1 MLTELSIENLAVIE
15 QATIPF
21 SQHFNVF
28 TGETGAGKSILIH
41 GINAVLGQRVTKD
54 LVRTGC
60 KKAVVSALFTQLESP
75 VLSCLEELGL
85 SAPDGEL
92 LLTRE
97 IMADGGSTA
106 RINHHT
112 ATVSALRE
120 LGERLIHI
128 HGQHDNQIL
137 RSVEQHL
144 QMIDQFGENLSLLQS
159 YQSHFR
165 ALQKT
170 AKQLSLAQK
179 AAKERKQKQTYLQ
192 TLLKEVRTLGIQS
205 GEEDQIAEKMMQL
218 QETEDTTIAF
228 RSAWQ
233 LLEENEHS
241 AISNVAEAE
250 QLLTNVLLPEAETK
264 EQDAWVQRLQA
275 VKVEISDLSES
286 LFHKVQALEESVQQY
301 QQLQQR
307 AEELRQISKTYLCTC
322 DELIER
328 AAEAEEQLEQMKHDT
343 EMISALLEEK
353 NRLLEVVSQEA
364 KQLSQRRVAAAERF
378 TTAVMEQLAF
388 LNMPDVVL
396 QVAHTTGKLTI
407 QGMDSMELLISANKG
422 ETPKPLAK
430 IASGGELS
438 RMMLALKC
446 VIADRDQIPTLIFD
460 EIDTGVSGK
469 AAQKI
474 GMKLK
479 EVARNRQV
487 LCVTHLTQIAVM
499 ANHHLLIEKQVE
511 KERTATRVTTL
522 DFAGRVQEIARIMGG
537 EFPSELMLQ
546 NARDELHKAEQM
558 EIWLGKFEK

>member
-1 MLTELSIENLAVIE
+1 
-15 QATIPF
+15 
-21 SQHFNVF
+21 
-28 TGETGAGKSILIH
+28 
-41 GINAVLGQRVTKD
+41 
-54 LVRTGC
+54 
-60 KKAVVSALFTQLESP
+60 LE
-75 VLSCLEELGL
+75 
-85 SAPDGEL
+85 
-92 LLTRE
+92 
-97 IMADGGSTA
+97 
-106 RINHHT
+106 
-112 ATVSALRE
+112 
-120 LGERLIHI
+120 
-128 HGQHDNQIL
+128 
-137 RSVEQHL
+137 
-144 QMIDQFGENLSLLQS
+144 
-159 YQSHFR
+159 
-165 ALQKT
+165 
-170 AKQLSLAQK
+170 
-179 AAKERKQKQTYLQ
+179 
-192 TLLKEVRTLGIQS
+192 IQP

-218 QETEDTTIAF
+218 QETEDAATAF

-233 LLEENEHS
+233 LLEENERS

-250 QLLTNVLLPEAETK
+250 QLLTNAPLPEAEAI

-275 VKVEISDLSES
+275 VKVELSDLSES
-286 LFHKVQALEESVQQY
+286 LFHKMQTLEENAQQY

-307 AEELRQISKTYLCTC
+307 AEALRQISKTYLCTC

-328 AAEAEEQLEQMKHDT
+328 AAEAEEQLQQIERDT
-343 EMISALLEEK
+343 ATISAWLEEK

-364 KQLSQRRVAAAERF
+364 KQLSQRRAAAAERF
-378 TTAVMEQLAF
+378 TTAVMEQLTF

-511 KERTATRVTTL
+511 QERTVTRVTPL

-537 EFPSELMLQ
+537 ESPSELMLQ

-558 EIWLGKFEK
+558 EIC

>member
-1 MLTELSIENLAVIE
+1 MLTELYIENLAVIE
-15 QATIPF
+15 QASIPF

-60 KKAVVSALFTQLESP
+60 KKAVISALFTDLEPP

-106 RINHHT
+106 RINHRT

-120 LGERLIHI
+120 LGARLIHI

-170 AKQLSLAQK
+170 AKQLSFAQK
-179 AAKERKQKQTYLQ
+179 AAKERKQKQNYLQ
-192 TLLKEVRTLGIQS
+192 TLLEEVRSLQIQP

-218 QETEDTTIAF
+218 QETEDAAAAF

-233 LLEENEHS
+233 LLEENECS
-241 AISNVAEAE
+241 AVSSVAEAE
-250 QLLTNVLLPEAETK
+250 QLLTNVSLSETEAA
-264 EQDAWVQRLQA
+264 EQNAWVQRLQA
-275 VKVEISDLSES
+275 VKVELSDLSES
-286 LFHKVQALEESVQQY
+286 LFHKMQTLEENEQQY

-307 AEELRQISKTYLCTC
+307 AESLRQISKTYLCTC

-328 AAEAEEQLEQMKHDT
+328 AAEAEEQLEQMEHDT
-343 EMISALLEEK
+343 EMVSALLEEK
-353 NRLLEVVSQEA
+353 KRLLEVVSQEA
-364 KQLSQRRVAAAERF
+364 KQLSQRRTAAAERF

-396 QVAHTTGKLTI
+396 QVKHTTGKLTI

-422 ETPKPLAK
+422 EMPKPLAK

-438 RMMLALKC
+438 RIMLALKC
-446 VIADRDQIPTLIFD
+446 VIADRDQIPTMIFD

-479 EVARNRQV
+479 EVGQNRQV

-511 KERTATRVTTL
+511 QERTVTRVIPL

-537 EFPSELMLQ
+537 EAPSELMLQ
-546 NARDELHKAEQM
+546 NARDELHRAEQ
-558 EIWLGKFEK
+558 I

>member
-60 KKAVVSALFTQLESP
+60 KKAVISALFTHLESP

-106 RINHHT
+106 RINHRT

-120 LGERLIHI
+120 LGARLIHI

-144 QMIDQFGENLSLLQS
+144 QMIDQFGENLPLLHS

-179 AAKERKQKQTYLQ
+179 AARERKQKQTYLQ
-192 TLLKEVRTLGIQS
+192 TLLEEVRALQIQP

-218 QETEDTTIAF
+218 QETEDAVATF
-228 RSAWQ
+228 RAVWQ

-241 AISNVAEAE
+241 AVSNVAEAE
-250 QLLTNVLLPEAETK
+250 KLLSNVALPEAEVV
-264 EQDAWVQRLQA
+264 EQDVWVQRLQA
-275 VKVEISDLSES
+275 VKVELSDLSES
-286 LFHKVQALEESVQQY
+286 LFHKIQTLEENELQY

-307 AEELRQISKTYLCTC
+307 AEALRQLSKTYLCTC

-328 AAEAEEQLEQMKHDT
+328 AAEAETQLQQMEQDAAT
-343 EMISALLEEK
+343 VSAWIEEK
-353 NRLLEVVSQEA
+353 NRLLDVVSQEA
-364 KQLSQRRVAAAERF
+364 KQLSQRRAAAAERF
-378 TTAVMEQLAF
+378 TAAVMEQLAF

-407 QGMDSMELLISANKG
+407 QGMDSMELLISANQG
-422 ETPKPLAK
+422 EVPKPLAK

-479 EVARNRQV
+479 EVAKNRQV

-511 KERTATRVTTL
+511 QERTVTRVTPL

-537 EFPSELMLQ
+537 ESPSELMLQ

-558 EIWLGKFEK
+558 EMF

>member
-1 MLTELSIENLAVIE
+1 MLTELYIENLAVIE
-15 QATIPF
+15 QASIPF

-60 KKAVVSALFTQLESP
+60 KKAVISALFTDLEPP

-106 RINHHT
+106 RINHRT

-120 LGERLIHI
+120 LGARLIHI

-170 AKQLSLAQK
+170 AKQLSFAQK
-179 AAKERKQKQTYLQ
+179 AAKERKQKQNYLQ
-192 TLLKEVRTLGIQS
+192 TLLEEVRSLQIQP

-218 QETEDTTIAF
+218 QETEDAAAAF

-233 LLEENEHS
+233 LLEENECS
-241 AISNVAEAE
+241 AVSSVAEAE
-250 QLLTNVLLPEAETK
+250 QLLTNVSLSETEAA
-264 EQDAWVQRLQA
+264 EQNAWVQRLQA
-275 VKVEISDLSES
+275 VKVELSDLSES
-286 LFHKVQALEESVQQY
+286 LFHKMQTLEENEQQY

-307 AEELRQISKTYLCTC
+307 AESLRQISKTYLCTC

-328 AAEAEEQLEQMKHDT
+328 AAEAEEQLEQMEHDT
-343 EMISALLEEK
+343 EMVSALLEEK
-353 NRLLEVVSQEA
+353 KRLLEVVSQEA
-364 KQLSQRRVAAAERF
+364 KQLSQRRTAAAERF

-396 QVAHTTGKLTI
+396 QVKHTTGKLTI

-422 ETPKPLAK
+422 EMPKPLAK

-438 RMMLALKC
+438 RIMLALKC
-446 VIADRDQIPTLIFD
+446 VIADRDQIPTMIFD

-479 EVARNRQV
+479 EVGQNRQV

-511 KERTATRVTTL
+511 QERTVTRVIPL

-537 EFPSELMLQ
+537 DAPSELMLQ
-546 NARDELHKAEQM
+546 NARDELHRAEQ
-558 EIWLGKFEK
+558 I

>member
-1 MLTELSIENLAVIE
+1 MLTELYIENLAVIE
-15 QATIPF
+15 QASIPF

-60 KKAVVSALFTQLESP
+60 KKAVISALFTDLEPP

-106 RINHHT
+106 RINHRT

-120 LGERLIHI
+120 LGARLIHI

-170 AKQLSLAQK
+170 AKQLSFAQK
-179 AAKERKQKQTYLQ
+179 AAKERKQKQNYLQ
-192 TLLKEVRTLGIQS
+192 TLLEEVRSLQIQP

-218 QETEDTTIAF
+218 QETEDAAAAF

-233 LLEENEHS
+233 LLEENECS
-241 AISNVAEAE
+241 AVSSVAEAE
-250 QLLTNVLLPEAETK
+250 QLLTNVSLSETEAA
-264 EQDAWVQRLQA
+264 EQNAWVQRLQT
-275 VKVEISDLSES
+275 VKVELSDLSES
-286 LFHKVQALEESVQQY
+286 LFHKMQTLEENEQQY

-307 AEELRQISKTYLCTC
+307 AESLRQISKTYLCTC

-328 AAEAEEQLEQMKHDT
+328 AAEAEEQLEQMEHDT
-343 EMISALLEEK
+343 EMVSALLEEK
-353 NRLLEVVSQEA
+353 KRLLEVVSQEA
-364 KQLSQRRVAAAERF
+364 KQLSQRRTAAVERF

-396 QVAHTTGKLTI
+396 QVKHTTGKLTI

-438 RMMLALKC
+438 RIMLALKC
-446 VIADRDQIPTLIFD
+446 VIADRDQIPTMIFD

-479 EVARNRQV
+479 EVGQNRQV

-511 KERTATRVTTL
+511 QERTVTRVIPL

-537 EFPSELMLQ
+537 EAPSELMLQ
-546 NARDELHKAEQM
+546 NARDELHRAEQ
-558 EIWLGKFEK
+558 I

>member
-60 KKAVVSALFTQLESP
+60 KKAVISALFTHLESP

-106 RINHHT
+106 RINHRT

-120 LGERLIHI
+120 LGARLIHI

-144 QMIDQFGENLSLLQS
+144 QMIDQFGENLPLLHS

-179 AAKERKQKQTYLQ
+179 AARERKQKQTYLQ
-192 TLLKEVRTLGIQS
+192 TLLEEVRALQIQP

-218 QETEDTTIAF
+218 QETEDAVATF
-228 RSAWQ
+228 RAVWQ

-241 AISNVAEAE
+241 AVSNVAEAE
-250 QLLTNVLLPEAETK
+250 KLLSNVALPEAEAV
-264 EQDAWVQRLQA
+264 EQDVWVQRLQA
-275 VKVEISDLSES
+275 VKVELSDLSES
-286 LFHKVQALEESVQQY
+286 LFHKIQTLEENELQY

-307 AEELRQISKTYLCTC
+307 AEALRQLSKTYLCTC

-328 AAEAEEQLEQMKHDT
+328 AAEAETQLQQMEQDAAT
-343 EMISALLEEK
+343 VSAWIEEK
-353 NRLLEVVSQEA
+353 NRLLDVVSQEA
-364 KQLSQRRVAAAERF
+364 KQLSQRRAAAAERF
-378 TTAVMEQLAF
+378 TAAVMEQLAF

-407 QGMDSMELLISANKG
+407 QGMDSMELLISANQG
-422 ETPKPLAK
+422 EAPKPLAK

-479 EVARNRQV
+479 EVAKNRQV

-511 KERTATRVTTL
+511 QERTVTRVTPL

-537 EFPSELMLQ
+537 ESPSELMLQ

-558 EIWLGKFEK
+558 EMF

>member
-1 MLTELSIENLAVIE
+1 MLTELYIENLAVIE
-15 QATIPF
+15 QARIPF
-21 SQHFNVF
+21 SQCFNVF

-60 KKAVVSALFTQLESP
+60 KKAVISALFTDLEQP
-75 VLSCLEELGL
+75 VLSCLEELGF
-85 SAPDGEL
+85 SVPDGEL

-106 RINHHT
+106 RINHRT

-120 LGERLIHI
+120 LGMRLIHI

-144 QMIDQFGENLSLLQS
+144 QMIDQFGENLPLLHS
-159 YQSHFR
+159 YQANFR

-170 AKQLSLAQK
+170 ARLLSAAQK
-179 AAKERKQKQTYLQ
+179 EAKERRQKQAYLQ
-192 TLLKEVRTLGIQS
+192 ALVEEVGALQIQP
-205 GEEDQIAEKMMQL
+205 GEEDRIAEQLMQL
-218 QETEDTTIAF
+218 QETEDAALAF
-228 RSAWQ
+228 RSALQ
-233 LLEENEHS
+233 LLEEQEHS
-241 AISNVAEAE
+241 AVSFVTEAE
-250 QLLTNVLLPEAETK
+250 KLVSNASVPEAEAA
-264 EQDAWVQRLQA
+264 EQNAWAERLQA
-275 VKVEISDLSES
+275 VRVELSDLSETIAR
-286 LFHKVQALEESVQQY
+286 KTQQLEANEQQY

-307 AEELRQISKTYLCTC
+307 AEVLRQISKTYLCTC
-322 DELIER
+322 DDLLKRVE
-328 AAEAEEQLEQMKHDT
+328 EAEQQLQQMENDEET
-343 EMISALLEEK
+343 IASLLAEK

-364 KQLSQRRVAAAERF
+364 KQLSQRREEAAKRF
-378 TTAVMEQLAF
+378 TESVMEQLAF

-396 QVAHTTGKLTI
+396 KVEHMKGKLTI

-438 RMMLALKC
+438 RIMLALKC
-446 VIADRDQIPTLIFD
+446 VIADRDQIPTMIFD

-479 EVARNRQV
+479 EVGRNRQV

-499 ANHHLLIEKQVE
+499 ANHHLLIEKRTEQ
-511 KERTATRVTTL
+511 ERTVTRVMPL
-522 DFAGRVQEIARIMGG
+522 DMEGRVHEIARIMGG
-537 EFPSELMLQ
+537 ESPSELMLQ
-546 NARDELHKAEQM
+546 SARDELTRAEQ
-558 EIWLGKFEK
+558 L

>member
-60 KKAVVSALFTQLESP
+60 KKAVISALFTHLEPP

-106 RINHHT
+106 RINHRT

-120 LGERLIHI
+120 LGARLIHI

-144 QMIDQFGENLSLLQS
+144 QMIDQFGENLPLLHS

-192 TLLKEVRTLGIQS
+192 TLLEEVRALQIQA

-218 QETEDTTIAF
+218 QETEDAVAAF
-228 RSAWQ
+228 RTAWQ
-233 LLEENEHS
+233 LLEENERS
-241 AISNVAEAE
+241 AVSNVAEAE
-250 QLLTNVLLPEAETK
+250 QLLNNVSLPEAEAA
-264 EQDAWVQRLQA
+264 EQEIWVQRLQA
-275 VKVEISDLSES
+275 VKVELLDLSES
-286 LFHKVQALEESVQQY
+286 LFHKMQTLEENAQQY

-307 AEELRQISKTYLCTC
+307 AEALRQMSKTYLCTC
-322 DELIER
+322 DELVER
-328 AAEAEEQLEQMKHDT
+328 AAEAEAQLQQMEQDAAT
-343 EMISALLEEK
+343 VSALLEEK
-353 NRLLEVVSQEA
+353 NRLLDVVSQEA
-364 KQLSQRRVAAAERF
+364 KQLSQRRMEAAERF
-378 TTAVMEQLAF
+378 TMAVMEQLAF
-388 LNMPDVVL
+388 LNMPDVML

-407 QGMDSMELLISANKG
+407 QGMDSMELLISANQG
-422 ETPKPLAK
+422 EVPKPLAK

-511 KERTATRVTTL
+511 QERTVTRVTPL

-537 EFPSELMLQ
+537 ESPSELMLQ

-558 EIWLGKFEK
+558 KMP

>member
-60 KKAVVSALFTQLESP
+60 KKAVISALFTHLESP

-106 RINHHT
+106 RINHRT

-120 LGERLIHI
+120 LGARLIHI

-144 QMIDQFGENLSLLQS
+144 QMIDQFGENLPLLHS

-179 AAKERKQKQTYLQ
+179 AARERKQKQTYLQ
-192 TLLKEVRTLGIQS
+192 TLLEEVRALQIQP

-218 QETEDTTIAF
+218 QETEDAVATF
-228 RSAWQ
+228 RAVWQ

-241 AISNVAEAE
+241 AVSNVAEAE
-250 QLLTNVLLPEAETK
+250 KLLSNVALPEAEVV
-264 EQDAWVQRLQA
+264 EQDVWVQRLQA
-275 VKVEISDLSES
+275 VKVELSDLSES
-286 LFHKVQALEESVQQY
+286 LFHKIQTLEENELQY

-307 AEELRQISKTYLCTC
+307 AEALRQLSKTYLCTC

-328 AAEAEEQLEQMKHDT
+328 AAEAETQLQQMEQDAAT
-343 EMISALLEEK
+343 VSAWIEEK
-353 NRLLEVVSQEA
+353 NRLLDVVSQEA
-364 KQLSQRRVAAAERF
+364 KQLSQRRAAAAERF
-378 TTAVMEQLAF
+378 TAAVMEQLAF

-407 QGMDSMELLISANKG
+407 QGMDSMELLISANQG
-422 ETPKPLAK
+422 EAPKPLAK

-479 EVARNRQV
+479 EVAKNRQV

-511 KERTATRVTTL
+511 QERTVTRVTPL

-537 EFPSELMLQ
+537 ESPSELMLQ

-558 EIWLGKFEK
+558 EMF

>member
-1 MLTELSIENLAVIE
+1 MLTELYIENLAVIE
-15 QATIPF
+15 QASIPF

-60 KKAVVSALFTQLESP
+60 KKAVISALFTDLEPP

-106 RINHHT
+106 RINHRT

-120 LGERLIHI
+120 LGARLIHI

-170 AKQLSLAQK
+170 AKQLSFAQK
-179 AAKERKQKQTYLQ
+179 AAKERKQKQNYLQ
-192 TLLKEVRTLGIQS
+192 TLLEEVRSLQIQP

-218 QETEDTTIAF
+218 QETEDAAAAF

-233 LLEENEHS
+233 LLEENECS
-241 AISNVAEAE
+241 AVSSVAEAE
-250 QLLTNVLLPEAETK
+250 QLLTNVSLSETEAA
-264 EQDAWVQRLQA
+264 EQNAWVQRLQA
-275 VKVEISDLSES
+275 VKVELSDLSES
-286 LFHKVQALEESVQQY
+286 LFHKMQTLEENEQQY

-307 AEELRQISKTYLCTC
+307 AESLRQISKTYLCTC

-328 AAEAEEQLEQMKHDT
+328 AAEAEEQLEQMQHDT
-343 EMISALLEEK
+343 EMVSALLEEK
-353 NRLLEVVSQEA
+353 KRLLEVVSQEA
-364 KQLSQRRVAAAERF
+364 KQLSQRRTAAAERF

-396 QVAHTTGKLTI
+396 QVKHTTGKLTI

-422 ETPKPLAK
+422 EMPKPLAK

-438 RMMLALKC
+438 RIMLALKC
-446 VIADRDQIPTLIFD
+446 VIADRDQIPTMIFD

-479 EVARNRQV
+479 EVGQNRQV

-511 KERTATRVTTL
+511 QERTVTRVIPL

-537 EFPSELMLQ
+537 DAPSELMLQ
-546 NARDELHKAEQM
+546 NARDELHRAEQ
-558 EIWLGKFEK
+558 I